1 MSDDE
6 LSKLSKL
13 TKFTKYLLEIET
25 DIWLAFKTIAIANNL
40 KVKDAIRQAI
50 LEYIQNHQLPNQKVE
65 VKIIENKE
73 AKENI
78 LQIVIEEDI
87 RTTLK
92 ELLDAKARKANI
104 SYINELKKYLIE
116 QVKKA
121 PLVSK
126 DLANEIKF
134 VLQNLRT

>member
-1 MSDDE
+1 MKWKN
-6 LSKLSKL
+6 LKRKNKKKNL
-13 TKFTKYLLEIET
+13 TKRIE
-25 DIWLAFKTIAIANNL
+25 
-40 KVKDAIRQAI
+40 R
-50 LEYIQNHQLPNQKVE
+50 NHQLPNQKVE

-104 SYINELKKYLIE
+104 SYINELKKHLIE

-121 PLVSK
+121 PFISK
-126 DLANEIKF
+126 DLANEIKI